1 MKYLGIRDNEEGIE
15 LISILQIFG
24 FSVFMPECNYYFFF
38 SKYGKFTPI
47 WVLLSKNQYAVFSI
61 TDADNWME
69 DLGNEIRKR
78 YSPHT
83 GFVYRRLKRKDVNS
97 ILGYIPDHINC
108 AYSFAKENYD
118 GSLSAYII
126 ISNEP
131 VTKYYDGLPEEW
143 HILKSL
149 KIIAYKGEFQE
160 LCDLFTVIENEYSNN
175 PPETYLVF
183 WYKYNTKEEK
193 RDAIEK
199 LGLIESEYGFLI
211 YQIY

>member
-1 MKYLGIRDNEEGIE
+1 MKYLGIHDNEEGIE

-24 FSVFMPECNYYFFF
+24 FSVFMPSDYYFSF
-38 SKYGKFTPI
+38 SAYSKFTPI

-108 AYSFAKENYD
+108 AY
-118 GSLSAYII
+118 II

-131 VTKYYDGLPEEW
+131 FTKYYDGLPEEW

-149 KIIAYKGEFQE
+149 KIIAYKGESQE
-160 LCDLFTVIENEYSNN
+160 LCDLFTIIENEYSNN

-199 LGLIESEYGFLI
+199 LGLIESEYGFLVYEI
-211 YQIY
+211 Y